1 MLLATI
7 QSNPFADKQAQET
20 LSNLFAYSVPEMV
33 LNAVLA
39 TVLGMLVAA
48 IYRATHKG
56 LSYSQSF
63 TQTIV
68 FMSMLV
74 AIVMMVIGSNVARAF
89 ALVGALSIIRFRT
102 VVKDTKDTAFVFA
115 ALALG
120 MAAGTSNYWLSGIGL
135 VMISAVVWIMHLTNF
150 GALYKSE
157 FILRFVFDQ
166 SKDSAAY
173 LERIKE
179 YAKRSSL
186 LNIEPSGD
194 GELLKLT
201 YDIQLVNE
209 TDTSN
214 FIGALSKVEGISEVI
229 LIVSKNDIDY

>member
-1 MLLATI
+1 MSLAVLQI
-7 QSNPFADKQAQET
+7 DPFGNQAQAE
-20 LSNLFAYSVPEMV
+20 LSTIFAYSLPEIV

-39 TVLGMLVAA
+39 AVLGVIIAA
-48 IYRATHKG
+48 IYRSTHKG

-68 FMSMLV
+68 LMSLLV
-74 AIVMMVIGSNVARAF
+74 AIVMMVIGSSVARAF

-120 MAAGTSNYWLSGIGL
+120 MAAGTSSYQLAAVGL
-135 VMISAVVWIMHLTNF
+135 VAIGGVVWALHVTNF

-173 LERIKE
+173 LEKIQAF
-179 YAKRSSL
+179 AKRSNL

-194 GELLKLT
+194 GQLLKLT
-201 YDIQLVNE
+201 YDIQLAKE
-209 TDTSN
+209 MDAQEFTGSLGKLD
-214 FIGALSKVEGISEVI
+214 GISEVI

>member
-1 MLLATI
+1 M
-7 QSNPFADKQAQET
+7 PFAFLQGSAFTDPANQAAAHAFALTPQEI
-20 LSNLFAYSVPEMV
+20 LI
-33 LNAVLA
+33 NAALA
-39 TVLGMLVAA
+39 TVLGVLVAYV
-48 IYRATHKG
+48 YRATHKG

-68 FMSMLV
+68 YVALV
-74 AIVMMVIGSNVARAF
+74 VALVMMVIGSSLARAF

-120 MAAGTSNYWLSGIGL
+120 MAAGTSNYLLAGVGL
-135 VMISAVVWIMHLTNF
+135 VFICSVAWFLDLTNF

-166 SKDSAAY
+166 NADSSGY

-179 YAKRSSL
+179 ASKRSNL

-194 GELLKLT
+194 GQLLKLT
-201 YDIQLVNE
+201 YDIQLEEESDAEKFV
-209 TDTSN
+209 S
-214 FIGALSKVEGISEVI
+214 SMKQVEGVSEVI